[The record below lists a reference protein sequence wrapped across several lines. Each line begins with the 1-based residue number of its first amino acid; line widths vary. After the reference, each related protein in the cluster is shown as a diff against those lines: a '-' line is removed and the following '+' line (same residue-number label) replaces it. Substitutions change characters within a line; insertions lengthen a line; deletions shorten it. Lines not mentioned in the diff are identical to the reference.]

1 MKEKKYL
8 SFPKKAAYGLGD
20 FGGNFF
26 YMMVASFMLLY
37 MTNSVGLDPGIAGTL
52 MMASRIMDGITDVF
66 FGYLIDKTK
75 SKMGKARPWMFYSG
89 FPLAACL
96 ILLFMI
102 PAGISTTAQY
112 VYFFIVYTLSNAI
125 FYTANNISYATLSAL
140 ITKNDSERVSLGT
153 FRFVFAIVASIV
165 VTGGTVSLV
174 SSLGANGWRTVAI
187 IYAVIFL
194 AFNTISSLC
203 SKELPQEET
212 ADTEEKK
219 KGEHSTFGTAL
230 KIVLS
235 NKYYLLA
242 LAIQILMFTS
252 SGIGTA
258 IGTYYCQYVL
268 GDAALLGLISMSA
281 FIMIIGLIAN
291 PGLVKKFGMYKVN
304 LVSYIITIPVAAV
317 LMFFSYRASFIGVLV
332 LTFIRGITTAPLQG
346 SLHAI
351 IAEIGQN
358 AYLKKNVHVE
368 GMMFS
373 CTSLGMKVGSGLG
386 TAICGW
392 MLSAA
397 HFVGSAAQQTESVLN
412 AIKFTYGAIPLII
425 IVLITLCLWR
435 MRVVEEN
442 ARLQASRSE

>member
-1 MKEKKYL
+1 MQEKKYL
-8 SFPKKAAYGLGD
+8 SFPKKVAYGLGD
-20 FGGNFF
+20 FGSNFF
-26 YMMVASFMLLY
+26 YMMVTSFMLLY
-37 MTNSVGLDPGIAGTL
+37 MTNAVGLDPGIAGTL
-52 MMASRIMDGITDVF
+52 MMASRILDGITDVF
-66 FGYLIDKTK
+66 FGHLIDKTK
-75 SKMGKARPWMFYSG
+75 SKLGKARPWMFYSG

-102 PAGISTTAQY
+102 PVGVSTTTQY
-112 VYFFIVYTLSNAI
+112 VYFFIVYTLANAI

-140 ITKNDSERVSLGT
+140 ITRSDSERVSLGT
-153 FRFVFAIVASIV
+153 FRFIFAIIASVA

-187 IYAVIFL
+187 IYAVVFL

-203 SKELPQEET
+203 SKELPPE
-212 ADTEEKK
+212 DTDVREEKK
-219 KGEHSTFGTAL
+219 SEKTAFGAAL
-230 KIVLS
+230 KVVLS

-242 LAIQILMFTS
+242 LAIYILMYTS

-268 GDAALLGLISMSA
+268 GNASLLGLISMSA

-304 LVSYIITIPVAAV
+304 LISYLITIPVAAL
-317 LMFFSYRASFIGVLV
+317 LMFFGYRASFIGVLV
-332 LTFIRGITTAPLQG
+332 LTFIRGITTARLQG
-346 SLHAI
+346 SINAI
-351 IAEIGQN
+351 IAEVGQN

-373 CTSLGMKVGSGLG
+373 CTSVGMKVGSGLG
-386 TAICGW
+386 TAISGW

-397 HFVGSAAQQTESVLN
+397 HFVGEAEQQTEGVLN

-425 IVLITLCLWR
+425 VVLITVCLWR
-435 MRVVEEN
+435 MHVVEEN
-442 ARLQASRSE
+442 AQLQAAKAE